1 MRIVKEWR
9 VYYARLFYFRDTFF
23 LLLVALRRGTKRRC
37 VRTSVREDR
46 IQMRKGKREGRD
58 LEKKQRKKRKEAC
71 AIILGRASP
80 LGPGHDDD
88 NNNLNRAHLAYV

>member
-1 MRIVKEWR
+1 MERENCQTDEFI
-9 VYYARLFYFRDTFF
+9 AITFDRDTFF
-23 LLLVALRRGTKRRC
+23 LRRVASRNEKRRG

-46 IQMRKGKREGRD
+46 IQMRKGKREGGSR
-58 LEKKQRKKRKEAC
+58 KKQRKKRKEAC

>member
-1 MRIVKEWR
+1 MKQTNLISRTIT
-9 VYYARLFYFRDTFF
+9 FDRDTFF
-23 LLLVALRRGTKRRC
+23 LRRVASRNEKRRG

-46 IQMRKGKREGRD
+46 IQMRKGKREGGSR
-58 LEKKQRKKRKEAC
+58 KKQRKKRKEAC

-80 LGPGHDDD
+80 LGHDDD